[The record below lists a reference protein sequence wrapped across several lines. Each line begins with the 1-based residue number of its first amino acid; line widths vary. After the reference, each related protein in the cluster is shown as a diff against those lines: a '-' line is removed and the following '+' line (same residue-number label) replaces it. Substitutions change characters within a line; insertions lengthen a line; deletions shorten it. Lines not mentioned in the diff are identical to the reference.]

1 MPPYLSIRSSAS
13 ASVCAGGRP
22 GAWSDCSGA
31 GAASRGGA
39 GAWGR
44 GLEQGRA
51 RGALW
56 VGSCTSSADMFGVTL
71 RYEDIIDYVVSLIV
85 LSLMKC
91 EEMFCLI
98 DIKYLNI

>member
-1 MPPYLSIRSSAS
+1 MKYFSIENNIQRFVPPHLSIRSSAS

-31 GAASRGGA
+31 GAGAASRGGA
-39 GAWGR
+39 ATWGR

-56 VGSCTSSADMFGVTL
+56 VGSCTSSADIFGVTL
-71 RYEDIIDYVVSLIV
+71 RYEDIMLC
-85 LSLMKC
+85 LSLSR
-91 EEMFCLI
+91 L
-98 DIKYLNI
+98 L